1 MSKPSQTIQSE
12 DRLSIRANSS
22 QKDKL
27 RRAAEV
33 RHTTMSQFVL
43 ESSLN
48 AAEEVL
54 RRESVLDVSA
64 EEYDWLCK
72 SLDAPARDLPELKK
86 LLSEKPAWDV

>member
-1 MSKPSQTIQSE
+1 MSKSSQTIQTE
-12 DRLSIRANSS
+12 DRLSIRANAS

-27 RRAAEV
+27 RRAAEA

-54 RRESVLDVSA
+54 RSESTLNVSA
-64 EEYDWLCK
+64 EEFDWLCK
-72 SLDAPARDLPELKK
+72 ALDAPARDLPELKK
-86 LLSEKPAWDV
+86 LLSEKSAWDV